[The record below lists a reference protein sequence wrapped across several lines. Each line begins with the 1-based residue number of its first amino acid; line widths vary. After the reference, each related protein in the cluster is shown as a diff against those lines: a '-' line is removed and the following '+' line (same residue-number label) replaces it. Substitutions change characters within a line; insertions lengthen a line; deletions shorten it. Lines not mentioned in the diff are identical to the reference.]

1 MYLLCRRI
9 PLASTE
15 HSVWR
20 ESPFRPQTSGL
31 SMNVIIRH
39 GDSTLSRKR
48 PPILVLHATPL
59 GNTSAGR
66 HLRQSEGTSSIHVVV
81 PTHLELHPKPASW
94 HGPWLACMHSLLHT
108 VQHHRQT
115 TQHLSS
121 LGSTHA
127 HSHARAL
134 FPSSQFP
141 DKYGLSS
148 DWQDHGRIESRNTP
162 LPKTISWRQSHSF
175 LLTPS
180 CTTDIQTYINT
191 YIHTYIQSLDSL
203 VGCDKWRR
211 AQEALEPTE
220 SPTSISRP
228 GRDVRAT

>member
-1 MYLLCRRI
+1 MAIRRSAEKGLRYWCFTQQALHTTRQHLCGPSPSTVRGDIEHPRRG
-9 PLASTE
+9 P
-15 HSVWR
+15 HS
-20 ESPFRPQTSGL
+20 
-31 SMNVIIRH
+31 
-39 GDSTLSRKR
+39 SRT
-48 PPILVLHATPL
+48 PPKTC
-59 GNTSAGR
+59 
-66 HLRQSEGTSSIHVVV
+66 
-81 PTHLELHPKPASW
+81 SW

-191 YIHTYIQSLDSL
+191 YIHTYRAWTAWLVVTSGDEHKRRLNLPNRRLLSLDR
-203 VGCDKWRR
+203 GETC
-211 AQEALEPTE
+211 AQLE
-220 SPTSISRP
+220 SSR
-228 GRDVRAT
+228 GD